1 MDAVRK
7 VLSKT
12 HLQEALF
19 KFMMQLRQQQKRKV
33 TFNVPTSHQF
43 EVPATE
49 NGFVFI
55 SVSLCDRTFS
65 TFHLAETDSSLS
77 EALRSCNSTRDDA
90 LIENQPWAMGLF
102 IWFSSMC
109 ATQLSECYT

>member
-12 HLQEALF
+12 HLQEALY

-43 EVPATE
+43 EVPAT
-49 NGFVFI
+49 
-55 SVSLCDRTFS
+55 
-65 TFHLAETDSSLS
+65 
-77 EALRSCNSTRDDA
+77 
-90 LIENQPWAMGLF
+90 
-102 IWFSSMC
+102 
-109 ATQLSECYT
+109 